1 MACGF
6 RGPCC
11 TCPWL
16 RAVHRQ
22 LKRHGTGA
30 DSLRMWNHV
39 LRNREMLRAIASR
52 TRPATDAGPDVRVIR
67 RVRRDREAAQLVA
80 LSRRHLL
87 GSN

>member
-1 MACGF
+1 
-6 RGPCC
+6 
-11 TCPWL
+11 
-16 RAVHRQ
+16 
-22 LKRHGTGA
+22 
-30 DSLRMWNHV
+30 MWNHV

-67 RVRRDREAAQLVA
+67 RVRRDREAARLVA